1 MKYETW
7 RRKPGS
13 PRLPESLREQFLEA
27 LGSGVS
33 PTAAATV
40 AGVSHTTGLSWAR
53 NAGYQTNS
61 KHHGVRYGLTVRE
74 AFWGAMHSGSSVA
87 EAAVIAGVSEPA
99 AMRWV
104 QQAGY
109 VPRTPAP
116 GEPEADAAAPGRA
129 MSFVER
135 C

>member
-40 AGVSHTTGLSWAR
+40 AGVSHTTGLRWAR
-53 NAGYQTNS
+53 N
-61 KHHGVRYGLTVRE
+61 

-116 GEPEADAAAPGRA
+116 GEPEADAAAP
-129 MSFVER
+129 
-135 C
+135 